1 MKVCFDIRIPCS
13 AFYKL
18 DVFFKSE
25 YLHIHCVKCV
35 HDLDQMRDSGCY
47 NSIVYLKC

>member
-13 AFYKL
+13 AFYNL

-25 YLHIHCVKCV
+25 YLHIPGVSVCAIQIKLEIHGVIN
-35 HDLDQMRDSGCY
+35 L
-47 NSIVYLKC
+47 